1 MKILVVEDLE
11 ALVNNMQEID
21 SIFQEI
27 AKVNK
32 LYFESKINKKEY
44 FDTLKPIYE
53 KLKQAIKKAK
63 CLS

>member
-1 MKILVVEDLE
+1 MKEI
-11 ALVNNMQEID
+11 NNIFKEIG
-21 SIFQEI
+21 E
-27 AKVNK
+27 VNK
-32 LYFESKINKKEY
+32 LYFESKIHKKEY